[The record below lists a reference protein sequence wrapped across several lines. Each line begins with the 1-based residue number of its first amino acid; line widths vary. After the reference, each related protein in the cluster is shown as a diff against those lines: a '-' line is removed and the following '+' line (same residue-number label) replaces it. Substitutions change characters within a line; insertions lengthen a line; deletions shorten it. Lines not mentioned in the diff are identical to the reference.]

1 MAYQSFPYQ
10 GFGRGLNL
18 RDKPDAVDA
27 AEAIDAM
34 NVGFSER
41 GAIVTRGGY
50 VQRVALAE
58 GEEAMGLASMV
69 RTTGSPRILSV
80 VEDRLRAYSTTG
92 SPSGLGDS
100 GSLSTP
106 TVPFSFARYGTPSS
120 ERIYASNGTDVR
132 YFDGTNFSTPQVR
145 IATGSPLPAA
155 DKAFPKGRYLAVQ
168 STDNRLV
175 STSFLGATDGPGA
188 NPSSPSHVYF
198 SDPGDPETWL
208 TLDYVQLTPGDGEK
222 IQGAVGWRELVF
234 VFKESKFF
242 VFYGNS
248 QNAAGDPIF
257 NYRPV
262 EGGVGLASPFG
273 IATTRN
279 GVYFVGPD
287 GLYRTTGSSAEKVS
301 DAVEPLWTGNTSG
314 YYTGGTI
321 SDITSCRLTAV
332 DDTIY
337 MAFTSTEGQRV
348 LVHDTDTGWFSLYD
362 LPAKWVHGFGG
373 TLWFTTTG
381 LPDDYDL
388 IAEHRRTD
396 PDDNGT
402 AIQARW
408 RSGWLDFNSPDI
420 KVVRASKLWGNG
432 RTSIGMSTDFEED
445 DGSLEDV
452 IFTDSGNDPQW
463 NEEQWNLSKW
473 SEPRGLAPRQRRKAA
488 RGTTFSMLIR
498 EKAPWAVHRAT
509 HQVRQVRQP
518 GIEDDS

>member
-41 GAIVTRGGY
+41 GAIVTRGGF
-50 VQRVALAE
+50 VERLNATIL
-58 GEEAMGLASMV
+58 GLGSFS
-69 RTTGSPRILSV
+69 TTAGSKRILTTVSSQ
-80 VEDRLRAYSTTG
+80 LRGYDT
-92 SPSGLGDS
+92 SGGTQGAS
-100 GSLSTP
+100 GSLTTP
-106 TVPFSFARYGTPSS
+106 TVAFSFARYGTPSS

-132 YFDGTNFSTPQVR
+132 YYNGSAFTNPNSSSIVV
-145 IATGSPLPAA
+145 
-155 DKAFPKGRYLAVQ
+155 PKGRYLAVQ
-168 STDNRLV
+168 SADNRLV
-175 STSFLGATDGPGA
+175 STGFLGATDGPA
-188 NPSSPSHVYF
+188 AATTSPSHVWF
-198 SDPGDPETWL
+198 SDPGDPATWNA
-208 TLDYVQLTPGDGEK
+208 LDYVQLTPGDGEK

-321 SDITSCRLTAV
+321 SDITSCRLAAV

-337 MAFTSTEGQRV
+337 MAFTSTAGQRV
-348 LVHDTDTGWFSLYD
+348 LVHDTDAGWFSLYD
-362 LPAKWVHGFGG
+362 LPAKWVHGFDGK
-373 TLWFTTTG
+373 LWFGDTI
-381 LPDDYDL
+381 L
-388 IAEHRRTD
+388 AEHRRTD

-402 AIQARW
+402 AIEAKW

-420 KVVRASKLWGNG
+420 KVVRASKLWGAG
-432 RTSIGMSTDFEED
+432 ETFIGMSTDFEED
-445 DGSLEDV
+445 EGNV
-452 IFTDSGNDPQW
+452 IAVAFTESGTDPQW
-463 NEEQWNLSKW
+463 NSPGSEAWNTSYW
-473 SEPRGLAPRQRRKAA
+473 AEPRGLAPRQRRRAA

-498 EKAPWAVHRAT
+498 GTAAWAVHRAT

>member
-50 VQRVALAE
+50 VQRVALPQ

-80 VEDRLRAYSTTG
+80 VNDRLRAYSATG
-92 SPSGLGDS
+92 SSSGLGDS
-100 GSLSTP
+100 GTLTTP

-132 YFDGTNFSTPQVR
+132 YFDGTNFTDPNLASIVV
-145 IATGSPLPAA
+145 
-155 DKAFPKGRYLAVQ
+155 PKGRHLAVQ

-175 STSFLGATDGPGA
+175 STGFLGATDGPA
-188 NPSSPSHVYF
+188 AATTSPSHVWF
-198 SDPGDPETWL
+198 SDPGDPATWNA
-208 TLDYVQLTPGDGEK
+208 LDYVQLTPGDGEK

-362 LPAKWVHGFGG
+362 LPATWVHGFDG

-396 PDDNGT
+396 PDDNGP

-420 KVVRASKLWGNG
+420 KVVRASKFWGAG
-432 RTSIGMSTDFEED
+432 ETFIGISTDFEED
-445 DGSLEDV
+445 EGSV
-452 IFTDSGNDPQW
+452 VAVAFTESGTDPQW
-463 NEEQWNLSKW
+463 NSPGSEAWNTSYW
-473 SEPRGLAPRQRRKAA
+473 AEPRGLAPRQRRRAA
-488 RGTTFSMLIR
+488 RGTTFSVLIR
-498 EKAPWAVHRAT
+498 GDAAWAVHRAT

-518 GIEDDS
+518 GIEDD